1 MRLPHRLLVWTFA
14 ALAMMS
20 SVPARAEPAFQAPA
34 FEAIVVF
41 GDSLS
46 DTGNAG
52 RFSNGPV
59 WVEALARRL
68 NVPLRPSQAG
78 GTNFAVG
85 GARLDPWSGPT
96 SLRAQADLYLAS
108 PRPNGRTLYV
118 VYGGGNDLLAA
129 MGRPDAEAV
138 VDVAAAALPGIV
150 TDLIAHG
157 ATDLLVPNLPD
168 IGITPA
174 IQEFGPAAL
183 AQARALSERFNA
195 AVKAVWRDAEA
206 TRPGAVRLY
215 RLDVYALAES
225 VRRDPQASGFVE
237 IRKPCPGP
245 ERCEGY
251 LFWDDVH
258 PTTQAHE
265 RLAEAALR
273 VLRGGFHDRPG
284 LR

>member
-1 MRLPHRLLVWTFA
+1 MRLPHRLMPHRLLAWLLA
-14 ALAMMS
+14 ALTMTS
-20 SVPARAEPAFQAPA
+20 GITARAEPAFQS
-34 FEAIVVF
+34 IVVL

-46 DTGNAG
+46 DIGNAG
-52 RFSNGPV
+52 RFSNGPA
-59 WVEALARRL
+59 WVEVLARRL
-68 NVPLRPSQAG
+68 NLPLRPSQVG
-78 GTNFAVG
+78 GTDFAVG
-85 GARLDPWSGPT
+85 GARLDPGSGPA
-96 SLRAQADLYLAS
+96 SLRAQAEHYLAG
-108 PRPNGRTLYV
+108 PRSSGRTLYV